1 MPVDLICAALAFVLA
16 HRLISGSG
24 LRDRIVRNSGE
35 RMFQM
40 GFAALS
46 VCLTTWLTW
55 AYLACATRAST
66 QTSGARIVTLLL
78 AALGCYFIVAGLTT
92 RNPTIAGMGAATR
105 ERNVIHGVIRLTRH
119 PFLIG
124 ILFLS
129 GAHLIVMHRLADWLF
144 FGSLSLVAL
153 TGMWS
158 IDRKRAR
165 AFGTD
170 WQNFRS
176 ATSVLPFAAMI
187 AGKQRLR
194 WFDIGWLRPALAI
207 VIFAI
212 GLFLHP

>member
-1 MPVDLICAALAFVLA
+1 MPAELICAALAFVLA

-24 LRDRIVRNSGE
+24 LRDRMVRYSGE
-35 RMFQM
+35 RRFQV
-40 GFAALS
+40 GFSILS
-46 VCLTTWLTW
+46 IGLTTWLTK
-55 AYLACATRAST
+55 AYLAVATRVAT
-66 QTSGARIVTLLL
+66 PTSGASVVTLLL
-78 AALGCYFIVAGLTT
+78 AALGCYFVVAGLTT
-92 RNPTIAGMGAATR
+92 RNPTITGLGAITR
-105 ERNVIHGVIRLTRH
+105 ERNVVHGVIRLTRH

-129 GAHLIVMHRLADWLF
+129 GAHLIVLHGLADWLF

-165 AFGTD
+165 AFGAD
-170 WQNFRS
+170 WQTFRA

-194 WFDIGWLRPALAI
+194 WSDIGWLRPAFAI
-207 VIFAI
+207 VAFAI
-212 GLFLHP
+212 GLHLHR